1 MEGEREGG
9 RGREEEGRR
18 GKNRERGGIGNG
30 YPLSVDNSHME
41 LIWKSIITKN
51 NWLPLCSPYLSQI
64 HITSPYP
71 KRQDMCGSCNAHVFK
86 GISQSRW
93 KLTVPF
99 LCSLTRESEV
109 NRDTGGHVVGNAAG
123 FLGCKSLRV
132 YTGKRPWK
140 NRILKY
146 RTWCREQSSGV
157 LKNHG

>member
-1 MEGEREGG
+1 
-9 RGREEEGRR
+9 
-18 GKNRERGGIGNG
+18 
-30 YPLSVDNSHME
+30 ME

-64 HITSPYP
+64 HKRHHKPLSPYH
-71 KRQDMCGSCNAHVFK
+71 KDMCGSCNAHVLK

-99 LCSLTRESEV
+99 LCSLTCESEV

-140 NRILKY
+140 NRILNTEHGAGSRALGFS
-146 RTWCREQSSGV
+146 RTTGRDIRVSCRESKDDGQFLLLG
-157 LKNHG
+157 L